1 MLREC
6 TNSPKS
12 IASSF
17 LISNNPNICMYTYD
31 GVMKSYIE
39 YCTFFKN
46 IKSGTCEKYKL
57 TTRSRTDYKKFN
69 LYTYSRNFT
78 RSVERLRL
86 LVSLVKI
93 NWKPSWNKPIYIITQ
108 AHLFCSHCRKEFL
121 FWSLTLVI
129 TLSLLTQ
136 EVSLVNNSCRTS
148 TSASLTANPQDH
160 LKMLLSGLY
169 QFV

>member
-17 LISNNPNICMYTYD
+17 LISNSPNICMYTYD
-31 GVMKSYIE
+31 RVMKSYIE

-93 NWKPSWNKPIYIITQ
+93 NWKPSWNKPIY
-108 AHLFCSHCRKEFL
+108 SHNSSTPFL
-121 FWSLTLVI
+121 F
-129 TLSLLTQ
+129 TLSKRISILESNFGYNVVAADTRS
-136 EVSLVNNSCRTS
+136 EF
-148 TSASLTANPQDH
+148 
-160 LKMLLSGLY
+160 GE
-169 QFV
+169 QFM